1 MISGSPQAHQP
12 SAVWPFIVMPA
23 IVLIVFCVL
32 HYDVRSMGNHPAKVA
47 PPTALS
53 SDTGI
58 PTE

>member
-1 MISGSPQAHQP
+1 
-12 SAVWPFIVMPA
+12 MPA